1 MQIMR
6 KRFSSIS
13 GFVLAGGESRRMGR
27 AKDQLVVG
35 DEKMLDRQIRLL
47 HAVSRSVVLLGPV
60 ERLGRLD
67 VPVVRDKQPGL
78 GPLGGI
84 ATALG
89 ATRTEYNLFLG
100 CDLPFITAQFLRF
113 LCDKALA
120 SEADATVPESLRR
133 QLHPTCAIYRRR
145 ARGVVR
151 ASLESGNFR
160 VRGFFPRVECRVLS
174 WPEIARHG
182 FQPRIFDNM
191 NTPADYEAAKRLR
204 ELRSYEL

>member
-1 MQIMR
+1 MQQ
-6 KRFSSIS
+6 RFLSIS

-35 DEKMLDRQIRLL
+35 GEKMLDRQIRLL
-47 HAVSRSVVLLGPV
+47 HAVARPVAVLGPA
-60 ERLGRLD
+60 ERLGRPD
-67 VPVVRDKQPGL
+67 VPVIPDKQPGL

-84 ATALG
+84 ATALA

-120 SEADATVPESLRR
+120 SEADVTVPESPR
-133 QLHPTCAIYRRR
+133 QRLHPTCAVYRRR
-145 ARGVVR
+145 ARGAVR
-151 ASLESGNFR
+151 ASLEAGNFR
-160 VRGFFPRVECRVLS
+160 VRAFFPRVECLVLS

-182 FQPRIFDNM
+182 FHPRIFDNM
-191 NTPADYEAAKRLR
+191 NTPADYEAAKRLLKA
-204 ELRSYEL
+204 ELGITNYE

>member
-27 AKDQLVVG
+27 PKDQLVVG
-35 DEKMLDRQIRLL
+35 GEKMLDRQIRLL
-47 HAVSRSVVLLGPV
+47 RAVSRSVVVLGPA
-60 ERLGRLD
+60 ERLARLD
-67 VPVVRDKQPGL
+67 APVISDEKPRL

-84 ATALG
+84 YTALNM
-89 ATRTEYNLFLG
+89 TRTEYNLFLG

-120 SEADATVPESLRR
+120 SEADVTVPESPRR

-145 ARGVVR
+145 ARSAVR
-151 ASLESGNFR
+151 ASLESGDFR
-160 VRGFFPRVECRVLS
+160 VRAFFPRVECLVLP
-174 WPEIARHG
+174 WPEIAHRG
-182 FQPRIFDNM
+182 FHPRIFDNM

-204 ELRSYEL
+204 ELRSYQL